1 MTLTAL
7 AHPLGVSGA
16 TEVILVLGFCQ
27 PSLLAASFA
36 GLPTTLLLAEF
47 LVMAITRIGN
57 ENLPA
62 AQAFHQG
69 ARKSSTRLRPPDQLV
84 PIQFTPTGRRRFTE
98 KKEEEILR
106 KISKKT
112 ADKKTAFSN
121 RRIHPIFSSAR
132 TVTAPSR
139 AEFTRGYEVRDK
151 NLIIHDW
158 LRVQLKVQASC

>member
-1 MTLTAL
+1 MTLTPL

-16 TEVILVLGFCQ
+16 TEVILVLGFCE

-84 PIQFTPTGRRRFTE
+84 PIQFTLTGRRRFTE
-98 KKEEEILR
+98 KKEEEISR
-106 KISKKT
+106 KMFKKT

-132 TVTAPSR
+132 SP
-139 AEFTRGYEVRDK
+139 
-151 NLIIHDW
+151 
-158 LRVQLKVQASC
+158 